1 MKSGDKPIN
10 FVLISPYEEIHSC
23 GVRAIASY
31 LKNKGVNVKLIFC
44 PTQSRFDAY
53 FRQKSDA
60 ILPDSIVKDISRLS
74 SDAMCI
80 GISLMTDHFNG
91 VMSLTKKLKENL
103 PEVPILWGGI
113 HPTIQPEECT
123 NYADYVCIGEG
134 YEPVHE
140 LLLSLSEGEKY
151 PDISGINYR
160 RDNEFISNKLRHP
173 IPDVDDLPF
182 MDYGIDNHY
191 MRKKDSIIPMT
202 SSLLN
207 RHLGFWYTSFFTHGC
222 PFSCSFCCNSVF
234 HKLNSGYRKIRK
246 HSPEYIAEEI
256 KYIRNMHSFVKMVKF
271 NDDCIMS
278 LTEEEMERFA
288 KLQALN
294 GVTPFVATGMNP
306 SLVTEQKVAILV
318 RAGLKRA
325 RIGIQTGS
333 EKISKEIYNRKNSN
347 ENIIR
352 ASQILAK
359 FSKQLVPTS
368 YDIILDNPWET
379 PENLVETLSMISQ
392 LKPPRLLNTY
402 SLTLYPNTEI
412 YSKAQDSNYI
422 NISEDSLGYSKN
434 FLDWSSNY
442 LNCLIALQ
450 GLGLIPAF
458 MRKHLL
464 NGKMAKTNP
473 AVPAAIKSLIIKLT
487 IIKKAYLHVFKKD
500 LTMLPY
506 SVARFIAFFLK

>member
-1 MKSGDKPIN
+1 MSGNKQIK

-23 GVRAIASY
+23 GVRAISSY
-31 LKNKGVNVKLIFC
+31 LKNKGVQVKLIFC

-53 FRQKSDA
+53 FRQRSDA
-60 ILPDSIVKDISRLS
+60 HLPDRIVKDISQIS
-74 SDAMCI
+74 SDATCI

-91 VMSLTKKLKENL
+91 VSSLTKKLKESL

-140 LLLSLSEGEKY
+140 LLLSLNEGEKY
-151 PDISGINYR
+151 PDISGITYR
-160 RDNEFISNKLRHP
+160 KGNEFISNKLRHP

-191 MRKKDSIIPMT
+191 MRKNDSIIPMT

-256 KYIRNMHSFVKMVKF
+256 KYVRKMHSFVKMVKF

-278 LTEEEMERFA
+278 LTEQEMERFA
-288 KLQALN
+288 SLQAQN
-294 GVTPFVATGMNP
+294 GITPFVATGMNP
-306 SLVTEQKVAILV
+306 SLVTEQKVAILI

-352 ASQILAK
+352 ASHILAK

-379 PENLVETLSMISQ
+379 PDNLVETLSMISQ

-434 FLDWSSNY
+434 FLDWSSTY

-458 MRKHLL
+458 MRTYLL

-473 AVPAAIKSLIIKLT
+473 AVPAFIKSLIIKLT
-487 IIKKAYLHVFKKD
+487 IIKKAYLHVSKKD

-506 SVARFIAFFLK
+506 SVARLIAFFLK